1 LVQHEYSGLIV
12 QDRGDDFVA
21 SIRRLKE
28 NTRLWNKLSHS
39 ARKKVEEGYSTEVCA
54 DRWYQLLTELNAAS
68 TTAKHFDSPGE
79 IRLPPIHP
87 GLAREDLRQVAWPL
101 YFLNKVRSA
110 FVRILKAKK

>member
-1 LVQHEYSGLIV
+1 M
-12 QDRGDDFVA
+12 
-21 SIRRLKE
+21 
-28 NTRLWNKLSHS
+28 
-39 ARKKVEEGYSTEVCA
+39 
-54 DRWYQLLTELNAAS
+54 AAS